1 MIVIKDVSKAFG
13 DTKVLE
19 GINSVIPKGSIYAL
33 IGTNGAGKSTLLN
46 MIDGIYRCDGGCI
59 EIDGEDIFENTGK
72 KAKIAYIPDDPF
84 YFNGYSMN
92 EMADFMKTAY
102 PGFSQEKYEAIVNN
116 FPLDTKKPIS
126 SFSKGMKRQAAI
138 IFALAQNPEILLC
151 DECFDGLDP
160 VIKKLVKR
168 LIINEV
174 SEREMTAVIS
184 SHNLREMENLCDIV
198 GILNGS
204 RIVVEKSM
212 DGIKDSL
219 HKFQL
224 AFKPMIEKSE
234 FNNLGIDIIKTEIRG
249 GIMEIVARGN
259 GEVIKEVLS
268 KLEPVFIES
277 INLSLEDIF
286 IYETEANGYDFS
298 EILL

>member
-1 MIVIKDVSKAFG
+1 MIQLKNVSKSFG

-19 GINSVIPKGSIYAL
+19 KTNSVIPRGSIYAL

-46 MIDGIYRCDGGCI
+46 LIDGIYRCDSGCV
-59 EIDGEDIFENTGK
+59 EINGENIYENTSQ
-72 KAKIAYIPDDPF
+72 KAKIAYVPDEPF

-92 EMADFMKTAY
+92 EMADIIKTAY
-102 PGFSQEKYEAIVNN
+102 PSFSREKYDFIVSR
-116 FPLDTKKPIS
+116 FPLDPKKPIS

-138 IFALAQNPEILLC
+138 IFALSQNPEILLC

-174 SEREMTAVIS
+174 SERQMTAVIS

-198 GILNGS
+198 GILNGNH
-204 RIVVEKSM
+204 IVVEKSM

-219 HKFQL
+219 HKYQL
-224 AFKPMIEKSE
+224 AFKPMIETDE
-234 FNNLGIDIIKTEIRG
+234 LEGLGVDILKTEIRG
-249 GIMEIVARGN
+249 GIMELVARGDN
-259 GEVIKEVLS
+259 EYICERLS
-268 KLEPVFIES
+268 TLKPMFFDSLE
-277 INLSLEDIF
+277 LSLEDIF
-286 IYETEANGYDFS
+286 IYEMEANGYDFS
-298 EILL
+298 ELLL